1 VSICSRCRLLE
12 RIARRPPRDHL
23 VRVGRRDRD
32 QLARRARQ
40 LAAVD
45 LDRRAADDAVALRD
59 DRHLVLDAAVGLGGG
74 LDPVELET
82 ARPVLLQR
90 KDRHRDPAGPV
101 PGDQRWIPP
110 ARDDRRFCDQILDS
124 AASGPANLAEGFGY
138 YRHPEFAKHTRIA
151 KASLMETHNLLGD
164 GVDRGFWSADR
175 IGPLLKL
182 ADRAIG
188 ATVGLLQHLETTDAP
203 GTMGKPRRTGTTFR
217 KRER

>member
-1 VSICSRCRLLE
+1 MVATRYTELD
-12 RIARRPPRDHL
+12 AW
-23 VRVGRRDRD
+23 
-32 QLARRARQ
+32 QLANELKRN
-40 LAAVD
+40 VY
-45 LDRRAADDAVALRD
+45 ALIS
-59 DRHLVLDAAVGLGGG
+59 
-74 LDPVELET
+74 T
-82 ARPVLLQR
+82 A
-90 KDRHRDPAGPV
+90 
-101 PGDQRWIPP
+101 P

-151 KASLMETHNLLGD
+151 KASLMETHNHLGD